1 MRTLVAILALAAS
14 TALAQPSAEE
24 TLSAVVGVS
33 SKIAQGARSAATLGT
48 ERRGTGALIR
58 EQYVLTIGY
67 LVMEAQAVEVTSQDG
82 RTVPATVAAF
92 DHVSGFGLLKL
103 AAPLGGTPLVLGDSA
118 GLGANDP
125 AMVISAP
132 GREGASIVRVVSRRG
147 FSGGWEYMLD
157 SAIFTHPAVPEWS
170 GAPLIGPKGEL
181 LGIGSLIVADADG
194 QDGGREPGNMFVP
207 IDLLKPILSDLIAS
221 GRRKGPAR
229 PWLGVNTDEVRGHLF
244 VSRVSPGG
252 PAERAGLRAD
262 DIVLAVADDE
272 VHSLAEFYSR
282 IWSRGAA
289 GVDVPLKVLRGA
301 QVRSVTVRSVD
312 RAQYFK
318 GSTAY

>member
-1 MRTLVAILALAAS
+1 PMRTLVATLALAAS
-14 TALAQPSAEE
+14 TTLAQPSAEE

-33 SKIAQGARSAATLGT
+33 SKIAAGARSAATLGT
-48 ERRGTGALIR
+48 ARRGTGALIR
-58 EQYVLTIGY
+58 ERYVLTIGY
-67 LVMEAQAVEVTSQDG
+67 LVMEAQSVEVTSGDG
-82 RTVPATVAAF
+82 RSVPATVAAF

-103 AAPLGGTPLVLGDSA
+103 AAPLGGTPLTLGDSA
-118 GLGANDP
+118 SLGDNDP

-147 FSGGWEYMLD
+147 FSGGWEYVLD
-157 SAIFTHPAVPEWS
+157 SAIFTHPAVADWS

-194 QDGGREPGNMFVP
+194 QGGAQTPGNMFVP
-207 IDLLKPILSDLIAS
+207 IDLLKPILPDLVAS

-262 DIVLAVADDE
+262 DVVLAGARGQ
-272 VHSLAEFYSR
+272 VHSPPDFYSR
-282 IWSRGAA
+282 VLSPRAPPA
-289 GVDVPLKVLRGA
+289 PLPP
-301 QVRSVTVRSVD
+301 
-312 RAQYFK
+312 
-318 GSTAY
+318 

>member
-1 MRTLVAILALAAS
+1 MRTLVATLALAAS

-24 TLSAVVGVS
+24 TLSAVVAVS
-33 SKIAQGARSAATLGT
+33 SRIASGARSAATLGT
-48 ERRGTGALIR
+48 QRRGTGALIR

-67 LVMEAQAVEVTSQDG
+67 LVMEAESVEVTSSDG
-82 RTVPATVAAF
+82 RTVPATLAAF
-92 DHVSGFGLLKL
+92 DHASGFGLLKL
-103 AAPLGGTPLVLGDSA
+103 SVPLGGTPLALGDSA
-118 GLGANDP
+118 SLGENDP

-132 GREGASIVRVVSRRG
+132 GREGASIVRVVSRRR
-147 FSGGWEYMLD
+147 FSGGWEYLLD
-157 SAIFTHPAVPEWS
+157 AAIFTHPAVPEWS

-194 QDGGREPGNMFVP
+194 QGGGQTPGNMFVP
-207 IDLLKPILSDLIAS
+207 IDLLKPILPDLIAN

-262 DIVLAVADDE
+262 DIVLAVGGDE
-272 VHSLAEFYSR
+272 VHSLAELYSR

-289 GVDVPLKVLRGA
+289 GVEVPLRVLRGA
-301 QVRSVTVRSVD
+301 QVRSVTVRSID

>member
-1 MRTLVAILALAAS
+1 MRTLVATLALAAS
-14 TALAQPSAEE
+14 TAFAQPSAEE

-33 SKIAQGARSAATLGT
+33 SKVASGARSAATLGT
-48 ERRGTGALIR
+48 QRRGTGALIR

-67 LVMEAQAVEVTSQDG
+67 LVMEAESVEVTSSDG
-82 RTVPATVAAF
+82 RTVPATLAAF
-92 DHVSGFGLLKL
+92 DHASGFGLLKL
-103 AAPLGGTPLVLGDSA
+103 SAPPGGTPLALGDSA
-118 GLGANDP
+118 SLGENDP

-132 GREGASIVRVVSRRG
+132 GREGASIVRVVSRRR
-147 FSGGWEYMLD
+147 FSGGWEYMLE

-194 QDGGREPGNMFVP
+194 QGGAQTPGNMFVP
-207 IDLLKPILSDLIAS
+207 IDLLKPILPDLIAS

-229 PWLGVNTDEVRGHLF
+229 PWLGVSTDEVRGHLF

-262 DIVLAVADDE
+262 DIVLTVAGDE

-289 GVDVPLKVLRGA
+289 GVEVPLRVLRGA
-301 QVRSVTVRSVD
+301 QVRSVTVRSID

-318 GSTAY
+318 ASTAY